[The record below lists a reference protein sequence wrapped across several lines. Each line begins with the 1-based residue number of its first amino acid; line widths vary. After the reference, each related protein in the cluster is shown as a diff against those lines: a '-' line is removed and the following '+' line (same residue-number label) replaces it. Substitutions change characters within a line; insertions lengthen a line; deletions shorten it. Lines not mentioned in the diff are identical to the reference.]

1 MFVEAG
7 FDFLDSLMLL
17 YIMLLYICYIRVVGY
32 FSLVLPLL
40 CELVLLIKILG
51 FGLIASFAS

>member
-7 FDFLDSLMLL
+7 FDFLESL
-17 YIMLLYICYIRVVGY
+17 MLLYICYIRVVGY